1 MVYLGKYF
9 MANKETKIL
18 NNINPSTLLTRVKET
33 EEKAKQ
39 IIAKTTENL
48 EEFEESLKLELKEL
62 KAKNLKLLKTFKEET
77 KDFVEAFSLEYLK
90 EAKEALELQLKKLE
104 DAFNKQK
111 EKALKIL
118 IGDQNDR

>member
-62 KAKNLKLLKTFKEET
+62 KTKNQKLLKTFKEET

-118 IGDQNDR
+118 IGDQDDC

>member
-39 IIAKTTENL
+39 IIAKTSENL

-62 KAKNLKLLKTFKEET
+62 KTKNQKLLKTFKEET

-118 IGDQNDR
+118 IGDQDDR

>member
-90 EAKEALELQLKKLE
+90 EANEALEIQLKKLE

-118 IGDQNDR
+118 IGDQDDR

>member
-39 IIAKTTENL
+39 IIAKTSENL

-118 IGDQNDR
+118 IGDQDDR

>member
-90 EAKEALELQLKKLE
+90 EAKEALEVQLKKLE

-118 IGDQNDR
+118 IGGQDDR

>member
-1 MVYLGKYF
+1 

>member
-62 KAKNLKLLKTFKEET
+62 KVKNLKLLKTFKEET

-118 IGDQNDR
+118 IGDQDDC